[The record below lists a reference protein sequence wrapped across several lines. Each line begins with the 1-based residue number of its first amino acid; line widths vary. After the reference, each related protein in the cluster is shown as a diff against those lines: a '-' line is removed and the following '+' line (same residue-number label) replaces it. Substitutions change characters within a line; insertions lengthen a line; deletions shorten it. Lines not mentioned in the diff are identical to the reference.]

1 MALVNKPIPS
11 LIGGVSQQPSSL
23 RHPSQVEAMENCVP
37 SVAVGVRKRTGT
49 QHIAKL
55 DTRSNM
61 QDAFVHA
68 INRGTNGI
76 TERYFVVADQGDLK
90 VYDFRGVQQTVN
102 FPHGKTYLT
111 TFPDGSIARDIFR
124 AVTVADYTFFV
135 NTTIKAGT
143 LGSSPAQDSHYTYAV
158 IKAGV
163 ANTTYYIA
171 LDGVSYSFST
181 NSTNYQSKDAAE
193 GLKTAINGGGTFTA
207 ERFDNVI
214 RIHRNDNS
222 ASYTFGY
229 TDGYGNQAGFM
240 FRDTVNRYEELPR
253 IFVDD
258 GTVFKI
264 KGEPSGSDSTQGAW
278 YVRWKK
284 STVNADGVWVE
295 TVAPNVVVQLDAATM
310 PYILRR
316 ETDGTWTFLR
326 ETWSDRLVG
335 DDISNPLPSFIGST
349 INDIVF
355 HRNRL
360 GFLAD
365 ENLILSQAGSY
376 FNFWATTAR
385 AVVDSDQIDVSAST
399 NKVTILRHAVS
410 FNKQLL
416 LFSDKMQFV
425 FGSEGTTLKPGS
437 AKLDPATQFETS
449 ATCRPVSLG
458 TNVYFPVPRGQFTGI
473 REYYVDTNTISN
485 DAADVTAHVPSFVPG
500 GVFRMC
506 TAPTEDM
513 VFALTANDRSKAYVY
528 NTYWDGEKKAQSAWH
543 YWQFDLN
550 EKLVAIDTFGSTL
563 TLVIARPDGLYLDM
577 MELEER
583 PYTPAPYTVC
593 LDRWI
598 GHNGGTYSAANNAT
612 TWTLPFADA
621 AGQFVMI
628 VLDKQGQIGQ
638 GVLCSRPAANM
649 VSVKG
654 DYSGRTVVIGKKYL
668 SRVRLSEIFN
678 RDQKDDS
685 IIAGRLQLRDIDVAF
700 SRTGYFRVQITP
712 NQRDLQVFQ
721 FPNRPLGL
729 SGFRIGQQLVTD
741 GKTRF
746 SVMSKS
752 DQVLIELVNDSHL
765 PSIFQA
771 LEWTGVF
778 TMQARRQ

>member
-1 MALVNKPIPS
+1 
-11 LIGGVSQQPSSL
+11 
-23 RHPSQVEAMENCVP
+23 
-37 SVAVGVRKRTGT
+37 
-49 QHIAKL
+49 
-55 DTRSNM
+55 
-61 QDAFVHA
+61 
-68 INRGTNGI
+68 
-76 TERYFVVADQGDLK
+76 
-90 VYDFRGVQQTVN
+90 
-102 FPHGKTYLT
+102 
-111 TFPDGSIARDIFR
+111 
-124 AVTVADYTFFV
+124 
-135 NTTIKAGT
+135 
-143 LGSSPAQDSHYTYAV
+143 
-158 IKAGV
+158 
-163 ANTTYYIA
+163 
-171 LDGVSYSFST
+171 
-181 NSTNYQSKDAAE
+181 
-193 GLKTAINGGGTFTA
+193 
-207 ERFDNVI
+207 
-214 RIHRNDNS
+214 
-222 ASYTFGY
+222 
-229 TDGYGNQAGFM
+229 
-240 FRDTVNRYEELPR
+240 
-253 IFVDD
+253 
-258 GTVFKI
+258 
-264 KGEPSGSDSTQGAW
+264 
-278 YVRWKK
+278 
-284 STVNADGVWVE
+284 
-295 TVAPNVVVQLDAATM
+295 
-310 PYILRR
+310 
-316 ETDGTWTFLR
+316 
-326 ETWSDRLVG
+326 
-335 DDISNPLPSFIGST
+335 
-349 INDIVF
+349 VF

-385 AVVDSDQIDVSAST
+385 AVVDSDPIDVSAST

-563 TLVIARPDGLYLDM
+563 ALVIARPDGLYLDM

-638 GVLCSRPAANM
+638 GILCSRPAANM

-678 RDQKDDS
+678 RDAKDDS

-712 NQRDLQVFQ
+712 TQRDLQVFQ